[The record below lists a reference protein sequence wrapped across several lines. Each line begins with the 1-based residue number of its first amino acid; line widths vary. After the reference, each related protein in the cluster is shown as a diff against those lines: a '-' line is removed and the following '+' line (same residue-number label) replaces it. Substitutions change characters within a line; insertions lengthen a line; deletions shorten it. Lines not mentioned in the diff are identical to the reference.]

1 MALVQHAPC
10 ARCVSLRW
18 PTFLQR
24 SLPSTPSSPSKSR
37 TRGRS
42 TNSTSWSLVGT
53 AQPQKG
59 AAAVGRHVFSPS
71 LEGRLPFLQLFS
83 SASFLHSHG
92 CKRVFHCNL
101 SASPPVPSSFSLC
114 FYPPSTLSGKIID
127 VLEPTSLVSPH
138 RVDLQRRQRRMVIY
152 RVRSQV
158 WWYAQG
164 RLRPRQP
171 PASYPTSC
179 LLDSVMTPGS
189 GVGGGESAVAA
200 AQGYYHLKLI
210 HAQVAV
216 PAPPFRGAYGR
227 HRQNRRSNYQ
237 VSNRLER
244 RTALVARELA
254 RYKVDISALSETK
267 FSEQGQLEE
276 VGAGYIFFWSGR
288 QKAEQRDAGVAF
300 AIRNDI
306 VGAPSVAAL
315 FDLVRSA
322 TGVEHKSLR
331 GHLVPEDL
339 MTACASSR
347 TSNLG
352 VGRLKVSKQCVE
364 SDLNWLLQ
372 LTQEKEDYTCN
383 HECSIP
389 AEIVDFVTSYDK
401 CAHGPADL
409 SEFNWLSLGPSKSS
423 QLPQNYFSPN
433 VSFEPIT
440 HSNSPG
446 SVNFSYP
453 KLSLSTP
460 RARAKKSSSRPSSTV
475 LDSKIPT
482 EVPANASVKL
492 KKRQSNREAAFR
504 YRQKMKEKYS
514 SVFNDL
520 KVSMLAYNK
529 AKLEYERAR
538 DAFDALKKVILDL
551 TPPVHP

>member
-1 MALVQHAPC
+1 MSLSNSLYHHPTPQFWESGCTPDTCDQLELSSC
-10 ARCVSLRW
+10 A
-18 PTFLQR
+18 
-24 SLPSTPSSPSKSR
+24 SLPSVS
-37 TRGRS
+37 
-42 TNSTSWSLVGT
+42 
-53 AQPQKG
+53 
-59 AAAVGRHVFSPS
+59 
-71 LEGRLPFLQLFS
+71 
-83 SASFLHSHG
+83 
-92 CKRVFHCNL
+92 
-101 SASPPVPSSFSLC
+101 
-114 FYPPSTLSGKIID
+114 STLSCSD
-127 VLEPTSLVSPH
+127 VECWSSE
-138 RVDLQRRQRRMVIY
+138 
-152 RVRSQV
+152 SQ
-158 WWYAQG
+158 
-164 RLRPRQP
+164 
-171 PASYPTSC
+171 
-179 LLDSVMTPGS
+179 
-189 GVGGGESAVAA
+189 
-200 AQGYYHLKLI
+200 
-210 HAQVAV
+210 
-216 PAPPFRGAYGR
+216 
-227 HRQNRRSNYQ
+227 
-237 VSNRLER
+237 
-244 RTALVARELA
+244 
-254 RYKVDISALSETK
+254 
-267 FSEQGQLEE
+267 
-276 VGAGYIFFWSGR
+276 
-288 QKAEQRDAGVAF
+288 
-300 AIRNDI
+300 
-306 VGAPSVAAL
+306 
-315 FDLVRSA
+315 
-322 TGVEHKSLR
+322 
-331 GHLVPEDL
+331 PE
-339 MTACASSR
+339 
-347 TSNLG
+347 
-352 VGRLKVSKQCVE
+352 CVE

-482 EVPANASVKL
+482 LEVPANASVKL